1 MAAEQARMRRMPG
14 KADTA
19 LDADELVRALYEKVE
34 RFLPHEYR
42 PLVRSFIGMTMG
54 SSWPDAVDFI
64 ACIVKEYGRSE
75 DGRGYKQTFSV
86 VDELLAKVGE
96 YGTVQRQPVQE
107 A

>member
-1 MAAEQARMRRMPG
+1 MPG
-14 KADTA
+14 KEDTA

-54 SSWPDAVDFI
+54 ASWPDAVDFM

-75 DGRGYKQTFSV
+75 DGKGYKQTFSV
-86 VDELLAKVGE
+86 VDGLLAKVAE
-96 YGTVQRQPVQE
+96 YGAVRRQAVQD